1 MEKGNEELPR
11 RRLGRTDYEVT
22 ELSVGGWL
30 GLLDEPQAPTV
41 EKERAAIEAVRRAVD
56 LGVNYFDTAPSYGG
70 GGVAERHLGL
80 GLRELGAEERGQL
93 RVSTKVGTHPQR
105 SQQYDRDSIRWSFE
119 RSQEVLGCEKID
131 IIHVHDP
138 STDEKMDELM
148 GAGGAVETLEG
159 LKEEGVVGGIGLGVR
174 VHRYLR
180 RAIESGRFDVILP
193 SYDYHPIRGSLEPI
207 IELAAER
214 DVGVINGSPYCAGL
228 LAGLDPDV
236 ANGRRGNAEGD
247 VRRGRAIWK
256 WCRERDVDCG
266 ALAVQYSLRNPKIA
280 TALTGPRTAAEVEGN
295 FRHATERLPEGIWE
309 ELDSF
314 LESLGPAPPGGEIE

>member
-1 MEKGNEELPR
+1 MEKDKVELSR
-11 RRLGRTDYEVT
+11 RRLGRTGYEVT

-30 GLLDEPQAPTV
+30 GLLDDPQAPAV

-70 GGVAERHLGL
+70 GGAAERHLGL
-80 GLRELGAEERGQL
+80 GLRELGAEERGRL

-105 SQQYDRDSIRWSFE
+105 NQQYDRDSIRWSFE
-119 RSQEVLGCEKID
+119 RSQEVLGCERID
-131 IIHVHDP
+131 IIHIHDP

-148 GAGGAVETLEG
+148 GAGGAVEALEE
-159 LKEEGVVGGIGLGVR
+159 LKEEGVVGAIGLGVR

-193 SYDYHPIRGSLEPI
+193 SYDYHPIRGSLGPV

-228 LAGLDPDV
+228 LAGGDPEV
-236 ANGRRGNAEGD
+236 ANGRRGNPEAD
-247 VRRGRAIWK
+247 VQRGRAIWE
-256 WCRERDVDCG
+256 WCREREVDCG
-266 ALAVQYSLRNPKIA
+266 VLAVQYSLRNPKIA

-295 FRHATERLPEGIWE
+295 FRHATERLPEGIWT

-314 LESLGPAPPGGEIE
+314 LESLGPAPPGGEVE